1 MAAGGITGSLA
12 GRIVRDR
19 SIQPVQETDR
29 ANFSVFR
36 GGKYRN
42 WEEVSMA
49 SAVGAVQRGET
60 VRRAAEMY
68 NVPRSTLSD
77 KVLCK
82 VPLKARSGPP
92 SYLNTE
98 EEEELT
104 SFLLEMAKIGY
115 AHTRKQVI
123 ALVQQ
128 IVESKGISTVVS
140 SGWWE
145 RYIKRHPQIALRVA
159 VPLSMARAMASDR
172 EVLDRY
178 FNMLEDCLQSNGIL
192 DKPARIFNCD
202 ETGVPLN
209 PKSPKVIDKVG
220 SKNPSYL
227 SSGCKS
233 QITVMACTCAA
244 GYAIPPLVIFDRLS
258 LNEAMTKGE
267 VPGTIYGLSHNGW
280 ITREIF
286 RQWFNHFILSI
297 PSARPI
303 ILMLDGHSAHYCPE
317 TISMAAEQQIIL
329 CALPPHTTHITQ
341 PLDRGCFAPLKVAW
355 RDICHKFSACHPGRT
370 VSRFDFCE
378 LFAKAWFKAF
388 TMPNIINS
396 FKATGI
402 CPFNRHAIRL
412 PEDDHEYSVFKP
424 SNLPEKANLAYIPL
438 YSPARPTRHENLSR
452 VSSKSHLELSRHRVL
467 IHSTPGRK
475 RCISPSFSSPIAFAS
490 PLACSRSEP
499 SLLDE
504 SIFAPQPL
512 PCATT
517 ISKFLIRHDPP
528 SSLPTKRGKSAGKV
542 LTSLENIHQMQ
553 EREKEKQAAA
563 LMNEE
568 RKRIREK
575 RKIEKATEK
584 DRMCKCSML

>member
-1 MAAGGITGSLA
+1 MAAGGVTGPGIPLA
-12 GRIVRDR
+12 SRIVKDR
-19 SIQPVQETDR
+19 SIQPWQGT
-29 ANFSVFR
+29 NSCVFR

-42 WEEVSMA
+42 WDEVSMA
-49 SAVGAVQRGET
+49 NAVEAVRRGET
-60 VRRAAEMY
+60 VRRAAELY

-77 KVLCK
+77 KVLSK

-128 IVESKGISTVVS
+128 ISTVVS

-178 FNMLEDCLQSNGIL
+178 FNMLEDCLQSNRIL

-209 PKSPKVIDKVG
+209 PKSLKVIDKVG

-244 GYAIPPLVIFDRLS
+244 GYAIPSLIIFDRLT

-286 RQWFNHFILSI
+286 RQWFNHFVLSI

-355 RDICHKFSACHPGRT
+355 RDICHRFSARHPGRT

-396 FKATGI
+396 FEATGI

-412 PEDDHEYSVFKP
+412 PEDDHDFSVFKP
-424 SNLPEKANLAYIPL
+424 CNLPEKTNLAYIPL

-452 VSSKSHLELSRHRVL
+452 VSSKSHLELSRRRIQ

-475 RCISPSFSSPIAFAS
+475 RCISPSFSSSISFAS
-490 PLACSRSEP
+490 PLACSISEP

-542 LTSLENIHQMQ
+542 LTSLENIQQMQ

-563 LMNEE
+563 LMKEE

-575 RKIEKATEK
+575 RRIEKITDKSKTCE
-584 DRMCKCSML
+584 RSIL

>member
-1 MAAGGITGSLA
+1 MAAGGVTHGPNIPLA
-12 GRIVRDR
+12 SRIVKDL
-19 SIQPVQETDR
+19 SIKSWQGTTR
-29 ANFSVFR
+29 ANSCVFH

-42 WEEVSMA
+42 WDEVSMA
-49 SAVGAVQRGET
+49 HAVEAVRQGEA
-60 VRRAAEMY
+60 VRRAAELY

-92 SYLNTE
+92 SYLSTE

-104 SFLLEMAKIGY
+104 SFFLEMAKIGY

-128 IVESKGISTVVS
+128 IVVSKGISTVVS

-145 RYIKRHPQIALRVA
+145 RYVKRHPQIALRVA

-178 FNMLEDCLQSNGIL
+178 FNMLEECLRSNGII

-209 PKSPKVIDKVG
+209 PKSLKVVDKVG

-227 SSGCKS
+227 SGDSKS

-286 RQWFNHFILSI
+286 RQWFDHFILSI

-355 RDICHKFSACHPGRT
+355 RDICHKFCARHPGRT

-388 TMPNIINS
+388 SMTNIINS
-396 FKATGI
+396 FEATGI
-402 CPFNRHAIRL
+402 CPFSRHAIQL
-412 PEDDHEYSVFKP
+412 PEDDHNFSVFKP
-424 SNLPEKANLAYIPL
+424 CNLPEKTNLAYIPL
-438 YSPARPTRHENLSR
+438 YSPARATGHANLSR
-452 VSSKSHLELSRHRVL
+452 VSSKSWQPIRCKIPS
-467 IHSTPGRK
+467 HSTPGKK
-475 RCISPSFSSPIAFAS
+475 RSISPSFSSPVSFTS

-499 SLLDE
+499 SLLDD

-512 PCATT
+512 PCSTT
-517 ISKFLIRHDPP
+517 ISKFLIRPVPP

-542 LTSLENIHQMQ
+542 LTSLENIKQMQ
-553 EREKEKQAAA
+553 ERQKEKQAAA
-563 LMNEE
+563 LMKEE

-575 RKIEKATEK
+575 KRKITEK
-584 DRMCKCSML
+584 SRC